1 MRRTLW
7 LASFAGAA
15 GLAVLTALIVSS
27 WTSAEPGKSDAPAPA
42 AASRTVPQLPVT
54 GCALFSSGVGY
65 FQREGEI
72 DGNARVDLSFPVG
85 DINDLLK
92 SMVLQDLGGGHIDAV
107 SYDSHDPVDKTLKS
121 FAINLSRNPTMA
133 EILDQARGEKIEVVQ
148 QQAANQPGTLTGA
161 IIGVEIQRVALGKDN
176 NVINVEVLN
185 LWCAE
190 GMRSVKLADVQR
202 LRFLNPVMETEFRK
216 ALDVLAL
223 SHDTQK
229 KAVSL
234 SFSGEGKRPVRVG
247 YVVENPIWK
256 TGYRLVLDKEGKPFL
271 QGWAVVEN
279 PTDEDWKDVH
289 MSLIAGRPISFQMD
303 LYQPLYVQRP
313 TVVPELFAS
322 LRPRTY
328 EGKIDADGKPKS
340 IGLSS
345 PQFDARGG
353 NGSGPG
359 DVDPRKLKELAEV
372 WGSLPAGERIRK
384 MRELTQGMSPQYR
397 ETVEEYLRALN
408 KTRGERKDGETI
420 DKLKEVRRSVESAA
434 TGMQLGDSFMY
445 RIDHPVNLARQK
457 SAMLPIVA
465 KDVDGTKVSIYN
477 ESTHAKFPLLG
488 LKFKNT
494 SGLNLMQGP
503 ITVFENDTYAGDSR
517 ILDVQPGEERLLSYA
532 VDLGVEVEPVVQDH
546 NAKLTKVKLRKGMLV
561 TTTQVRDGKTYKVKN
576 RTQQDRLLLVEHP
589 YHSEFRL
596 VSKEQPSE
604 RARDVY
610 RFELKLAA
618 DKSASL
624 DVLEERD
631 IEQTVQLTN
640 SDEQVMRFF
649 IKQSVSSD
657 KVKAALQRAVELRT
671 TWAKT
676 QQDLGQVQTQLKEI
690 VDDQARLRANMKE
703 LPQSSAIYK
712 KYLDKFERQEG
723 QIEEMQATVKKLQDT
738 EHQQRQDFESYL
750 VGLDVE

>member
-15 GLAVLTALIVSS
+15 GLAVLTGLIVSS
-27 WTSAEPGKSDAPAPA
+27 WTSAEPGKSDPADVA
-42 AASRTVPQLPVT
+42 AASRTVPKLPVT

-72 DGNARVDLSFPVG
+72 DGNARVDLTFHVG

-92 SMVLQDLGGGHIDAV
+92 SMVLQDMGGGHIDAV

-121 FAINLSRNPTMA
+121 FAINLSHNPTLA

-148 QQAANQPGTLTGA
+148 QQAANQPGTLTGT

-176 NVINVEVLN
+176 NVINLEVLN

-190 GMRSVKLADVQR
+190 GMRSVKLAEVQR

-256 TGYRLVLDKEGKPFL
+256 TSYRLVLDKEGKPYL

-322 LRPRTY
+322 LRPKTY
-328 EGKIDADGKPKS
+328 EGKMDSDNTIRPSA
-340 IGLSS
+340 
-345 PQFDARGG
+345 PQRDSNGG
-353 NGSGPG
+353 NGSGSG
-359 DVDPRKLKELAEV
+359 DVDPRKLKEIAEV
-372 WGSLPAGERIRK
+372 WGKLPASERERALAE
-384 MRELTQGMSPQYR
+384 MTQGMSPKYR
-397 ETVEEYLRALN
+397 DVIENYLRAHGS
-408 KTRGERKDGETI
+408 TREHTQEMALAPLGDVRK
-420 DKLKEVRRSVESAA
+420 SVNSAA
-434 TGMQLGDSFMY
+434 TGMQLGDSFVY
-445 RIDHPVNLARQK
+445 RIDRPVNLARQK

-465 KDVDGTKVSIYN
+465 KDVEGTKVSIYN
-477 ESTHAKFPLLG
+477 QSTHAKFPLLG

-517 ILDVQPGEERLLSYA
+517 ILDLQPGEERLLSYA
-532 VDLGVEVEPVVQDH
+532 VDLGMEVEPVVEEG
-546 NAKLTKVKLRKGMLV
+546 KTTLTKVKLQKGVLYK
-561 TTTQVRDGKTYKVKN
+561 TTKIRTVQTYKAKN
-576 RTQQDRLLLVEHP
+576 RTNQERLLIVEHP
-589 YHSEFRL
+589 YHPDFKL
-596 VSKEQPSE
+596 VSKDEPNE

-610 RFELKLAA
+610 RFEVKLPA

-624 DVLEERD
+624 EVAEERYVEG
-631 IEQTVQLTN
+631 IIHLTN
-640 SDEQVMRFF
+640 SDDQEMRFF
-649 IKQSVSSD
+649 INQTVSSD
-657 KVKAALQRAVELRT
+657 KVKAALQKAIDLRS

-676 QQDLGQVQTQLKEI
+676 QQDLAQVQTQLKDI

-703 LPQSSAIYK
+703 LPQTSPIYK
-712 KYLDKFERQEG
+712 KYLDKFEKQEG
-723 QIEEMQATVKKLQDT
+723 QIEEMQATIKGLQDT
-738 EHQQRQDFESYL
+738 EHKQRQGFENYL
-750 VGLDVE
+750 AGLDVE